1 MKHPSRRRCSAT
13 TRRGEQCRRW
23 ATRDSDPP
31 LCVAHA
37 GRGAGDARHPADE
50 PGATVPGRCL
60 HVPERK
66 EPAHAP
72 KLDTLS
78 LDEEIS
84 LARICL
90 LRVAEALEANGG
102 LTVEQRVRLVS
113 LIFRGVST
121 IARLLRDR
129 QAVSDEDQ
137 EGWSA
142 IVDRAMEAAAAELG
156 VKL

>member
-1 MKHPSRRRCSAT
+1 MKQTSRRRCSAT
-13 TRRGEQCRRW
+13 TRRGERCRRW

-31 LCVAHA
+31 LCAAHA
-37 GRGAGDARHPADE
+37 GHGVGDASHPGDE
-50 PGATVPGRCL
+50 PAAAPGHYL
-60 HVPERK
+60 PAPERQ
-66 EPAHAP
+66 EPAHSP
-72 KLDTLS
+72 QRDGLS

-102 LTVEQRVRLVS
+102 LTLEQRVRLVT

-129 QAVSDEDQ
+129 PAVSDEAR
-137 EGWSA
+137 EGWWA
-142 IVDRAMEAAAAELG
+142 IFDRAMEAAAVELG

>member
-1 MKHPSRRRCSAT
+1 
-13 TRRGEQCRRW
+13 
-23 ATRDSDPP
+23 
-31 LCVAHA
+31 
-37 GRGAGDARHPADE
+37 
-50 PGATVPGRCL
+50 
-60 HVPERK
+60 
-66 EPAHAP
+66 
-72 KLDTLS
+72 LDTLS